1 MDTCPPFQNF
11 IKPMLMLA
19 CEGEINVR
27 QSADVIANEFGLSS
41 QARLEATKSG
51 NSRRYIDRTH
61 WAATYLRQAG
71 LLETTKRGYVQITA
85 DGIAFNQKFKEAITI
100 ADLRVLPSFIA
111 FQKRRGTRKAEVNI
125 DDGSTDGSL
134 TPHDQINEALEEIEG
149 ELAET
154 LLEQLQ
160 NSSPTFFE
168 KAVLD
173 LFLKMGYGGG
183 EKQSGEVLGGVG
195 DEGVDG
201 LINQDALGLERIYI
215 QAKRYQSNNAI
226 SAEAMRGFAGALSM
240 KQASKGLFV
249 TTSSFTKGAVLAAEK
264 VQQRIVLVDGQR
276 LARLMIDYGVGCSIQ
291 KTLSIKKIDEDYFA
305 S

>member
-1 MDTCPPFQNF
+1 
-11 IKPMLMLA
+11 MLA

-125 DDGSTDGSL
+125 DDGGTDGSL

-195 DEGVDG
+195 EEGVDG
-201 LINQDALGLERIYI
+201 LINQDALGLERIYL

-249 TTSSFTKGAVLAAEK
+249 TTSFFTKRAVLAAEK
-264 VQQRIVLVDGQR
+264 VQRRIVLVDEQR
-276 LARLMIDYGVGCSIQ
+276 LSRLMIDYGVGCSIQ

>member
-1 MDTCPPFQNF
+1 MGQG
-11 IKPMLMLA
+11 K
-19 CEGEINVR
+19 
-27 QSADVIANEFGLSS
+27 
-41 QARLEATKSG
+41 
-51 NSRRYIDRTH
+51 
-61 WAATYLRQAG
+61 
-71 LLETTKRGYVQITA
+71 
-85 DGIAFNQKFKEAITI
+85 QK
-100 ADLRVLPSFIA
+100 
-111 FQKRRGTRKAEVNI
+111 VNI
-125 DDGSTDGSL
+125 DDGGTDGSL
-134 TPHDQINEALEEIEG
+134 NPHDQINEALEEIEG

-183 EKQSGEVLGGVG
+183 KKQSGEVLGGVG

-264 VQQRIVLVDGQR
+264 VQQRIVLVDVQR